1 MSSKT
6 RDWSLDDFQ
15 VPEMEGLD
23 RFHDFGLPMPLMRG
37 IARLGFEYCT
47 PIQGEALPYAL
58 SNYDIVGQAQT
69 GTGKTAAF
77 LIATVTH
84 QLERPLQQ
92 PREPGIP
99 RALILAPTRELAMQ
113 IAQDADEITRYCPT
127 RVVSVIGGMD
137 FERQRL
143 RLAEDRIDVLVAT
156 PGRLLDFARRRQ
168 VDLGQVETLV
178 IDEAD
183 RLMDMGFIPD
193 VRRIVH
199 MTPDKRS
206 RQTLF
211 FSATFSEDVTRI
223 AKSWTLDATHI
234 HIKPD
239 QVAAESVEQTF
250 WMVSSRD
257 KLETLK
263 ALIERAAG
271 SRVLVFVN
279 RRDQGAR
286 VVEGLE
292 RLGAECLL
300 LTGDVPQ
307 RKRLKVLTR
316 FREGSPATLVAT
328 DVAGR
333 GLHVEAISHVVN
345 FDLPYEAQ
353 DYVHR
358 IGRTG
363 RAGAE
368 GRAVSFVC
376 EDDAFSLPAIEEVLG
391 HSVHCEHPPEPTASR
406 EPESQVGQ

>member
-1 MSSKT
+1 MTRKG
-6 RDWSLDDFQ
+6 RDWSLDDFH
-15 VPEMEGLD
+15 VPEVEGLD
-23 RFHDFGLPMPLMRG
+23 RFHDFGLPLPLMRG

-58 SNYDIVGQAQT
+58 SDYDLVGQAQT

-84 QLERPLQQ
+84 QLENSVPQ
-92 PREPGIP
+92 PREPGVP

-113 IAQDADEITRYCPT
+113 IAEDAKEITRFCPT
-127 RVVSVIGGMD
+127 KVVSIIGGMD

-143 RLAEDRIDVLVAT
+143 RLAEDAIDILVAT
-156 PGRLLDFARRRQ
+156 PGRLIDFARRRQ

-199 MTPDKRS
+199 MTPNKRS

-211 FSATFSEDVTRI
+211 FSATFNEDVKRI
-223 AKSWTLDATHI
+223 AESWTREAMHI
-234 HIKPD
+234 RVKPE
-239 QVAAESVEQTF
+239 QVEAESVDQHF
-250 WMVSSRD
+250 WMVSTKE
-257 KLETLK
+257 KLHTLK
-263 ALIERAAG
+263 ALLERANG

-286 VVEGLE
+286 VVEGLK
-292 RLGAECLL
+292 RLGASCQL

-307 RKRLKVLTR
+307 RKRLKVLSR
-316 FREGSPATLVAT
+316 FRDGSPATLVAT

-368 GRAVSFVC
+368 GMAVSFVC
-376 EDDAFSLPAIEEVLG
+376 EDDAFSLPAIEQVLG
-391 HSVHCEHPPEPTASR
+391 HPVTCVHAPDLW
-406 EPESQVGQ
+406 VGAKE

>member
-1 MSSKT
+1 MT
-6 RDWSLDDFQ
+6 RKRREWSLEDFR
-15 VPEMEGLD
+15 VPEAEGLD
-23 RFHDFGLPMPLMRG
+23 RFHDFGLPLPLMRG
-37 IARLGFEYCT
+37 IARLNFEYCT
-47 PIQGEALPYAL
+47 PIQSQALPYAL
-58 SNYDIVGQAQT
+58 SDYDVVGQAQT

-77 LIATVTH
+77 LIAIVTH
-84 QLERPLQQ
+84 QLEQSLDE

-113 IAQDADEITRYCPT
+113 IAEDAVEITRYLGT
-127 RVVSVIGGMD
+127 RVVSLIGGMD

-143 RLAEDRIDVLVAT
+143 RLEEDAIDILVAT
-156 PGRLLDFARRRQ
+156 PGRLLDFASRRK
-168 VDLGQVETLV
+168 VNLAEVETLV

-193 VRRIVH
+193 VRRIVR
-199 MTPDKRS
+199 MTPRKEK

-211 FSATFSEDVTRI
+211 FSATFNEDVKRI
-223 AKSWTLDATHI
+223 AASWTRDAVHI
-234 HIKPD
+234 SVKPE
-239 QVAAESVEQTF
+239 QVAAETVDQHF
-250 WMVSSRD
+250 WLVSSHD

-263 ALIERAAG
+263 RLLDSANG

-279 RRDQGAR
+279 RRDQGGRLA
-286 VVEGLE
+286 EGLK
-292 RLGAECLL
+292 RLGASCQL

-307 RKRLKVLTR
+307 RKRLKVLGR
-316 FREGSPATLVAT
+316 FREGVSSTLVAT

-333 GLHVEAISHVVN
+333 GIHVEAISHVVN

-368 GRAVSFVC
+368 GKAVSFVC
-376 EDDAFSLPAIEEVLG
+376 EDDAFSLPAIEKVLG
-391 HSVHCEHPPEPTASR
+391 HSVRCVYPPSDMNPAQETEP
-406 EPESQVGQ
+406 

>member
-1 MSSKT
+1 MT
-6 RDWSLDDFQ
+6 RKGREWSLDDFQ
-15 VPEMEGLD
+15 VPEVEGLD
-23 RFHDFGLPMPLMRG
+23 RFHDYGLPLPLMRG

-47 PIQGEALPYAL
+47 PIQSEALPYAL
-58 SNYDIVGQAQT
+58 SDYDLVGQAQT

-77 LIATVTH
+77 LIGTITH
-84 QLERPLQQ
+84 QLENPLPE
-92 PREPGIP
+92 PREPGVP

-113 IAQDADEITRYCPT
+113 IAEDATEIARFCPT
-127 RVVSVIGGMD
+127 KVVSIIGGMD

-143 RLAEDRIDVLVAT
+143 RLAEDAIDILVAT
-156 PGRLLDFARRRQ
+156 PGRLIDFARRRKVQ
-168 VDLGQVETLV
+168 LGQVETLV

-199 MTPDKRS
+199 MTPHKRS
-206 RQTLF
+206 RHTLF
-211 FSATFSEDVTRI
+211 FSATFNEDVKRI
-223 AKSWTLDATHI
+223 AESWTLDATHI
-234 HIKPD
+234 RVKPE
-239 QVAAESVEQTF
+239 QVAAESVEQHF
-250 WMVSSRD
+250 WMVSTSE
-257 KLETLK
+257 KLNTLK
-263 ALIERAAG
+263 ALLDQADG

-279 RRDQGAR
+279 RRDQGAK
-286 VVEGLE
+286 VVEGLK
-292 RLGAECLL
+292 RLGASCQL

-307 RKRLKVLTR
+307 RKRLKVLAR
-316 FREGSPATLVAT
+316 FREGSPPTLVAT

-363 RAGAE
+363 RAGAD
-368 GRAVSFVC
+368 GKAVSFVC

-391 HSVHCEHPPEPTASR
+391 HSASCVHPPEPILEAA
-406 EPESQVGQ
+406 Q

>member
-1 MSSKT
+1 MT
-6 RDWSLDDFQ
+6 RKGREWSLDDFQ
-15 VPEMEGLD
+15 VPEVEGLD
-23 RFHDFGLPMPLMRG
+23 RFHDFGLPLPLMRG

-58 SNYDIVGQAQT
+58 SDYDLVGQAQT

-77 LIATVTH
+77 LIAMVTH
-84 QLERPLQQ
+84 QLENPVPQQ
-92 PREPGIP
+92 REPGVP
-99 RALILAPTRELAMQ
+99 RALVLAPTRELAMQ
-113 IAQDADEITRYCPT
+113 IAEDAKEITRFCAT
-127 RVVSVIGGMD
+127 KVVSIIGGMD

-143 RLAEDRIDVLVAT
+143 RLAEDTIDILVAT
-156 PGRLLDFARRRQ
+156 PGRLIDFSRRRQ

-199 MTPDKRS
+199 MTPNKRS

-211 FSATFSEDVTRI
+211 FSATFNEDVKRI
-223 AKSWTLDATHI
+223 AESWTLGAKHI
-234 HIKPD
+234 RVKPE
-239 QVAAESVEQTF
+239 QVAAESVDQHF
-250 WMVSSRD
+250 WMVSSKQ
-257 KLETLK
+257 KLKTLK
-263 ALIERAAG
+263 ALLDRVRG

-286 VVEGLE
+286 VVEGLQ
-292 RLGAECLL
+292 RLGASCQL

-307 RKRLKVLTR
+307 RKRLKVLSR
-316 FREGSPATLVAT
+316 FRDGSPPTLVAT

-368 GRAVSFVC
+368 GKAVSFVC
-376 EDDAFSLPAIEEVLG
+376 EDDAFSLPAIEQVLG
-391 HSVHCEHPPEPTASR
+391 HAANCVHPPDFVERVTP
-406 EPESQVGQ
+406 

>member
-1 MSSKT
+1 MT
-6 RDWSLDDFQ
+6 RKRREWSLDEFK
-15 VPEMEGLD
+15 VAEAPGLD
-23 RFHDFGLPMPLMRG
+23 RFHDFGLPLPLMRG

-47 PIQGEALPYAL
+47 PIQSEALPYAL
-58 SNYDIVGQAQT
+58 SDYDIVGQAQT

-77 LIATVTH
+77 LIALITH
-84 QLERPLQQ
+84 QLENPLPA
-92 PREPGIP
+92 PREPGFP
-99 RALILAPTRELAMQ
+99 RSLILAPTRELAMQ
-113 IAQDADEITRYCPT
+113 IADDAVEIARYCST

-143 RLAEDRIDVLVAT
+143 RLAEDAIDILVAT
-156 PGRLLDFARRRQ
+156 PGRLIDFSRRRH
-168 VDLGQVETLV
+168 VDLSRVESLV

-193 VRRIVH
+193 VRRIVL
-199 MTPDKRS
+199 MTPHKKA

-211 FSATFSEDVTRI
+211 FSATYNDDVKRI
-223 AKSWTLDATHI
+223 AESWTREAI
-234 HIKPD
+234 HIQVKPE
-239 QVAAESVEQTF
+239 QIAAESIDQQF
-250 WMVSSRD
+250 WMVGRKD
-257 KLETLK
+257 KLSVLK
-263 ALIERAAG
+263 ALLDTVG
-271 SRVLVFVN
+271 GTRVLVFVN

-286 VVEGLE
+286 VAEGLK
-292 RLGAECLL
+292 RLGANCQL

-307 RKRLKVLTR
+307 KKRLKVLSR
-316 FREGSPATLVAT
+316 FRDGESPTLVAT

-345 FDLPYEAQ
+345 FDLPYEAD

-368 GRAVSFVC
+368 GKAVSFVC

-391 HSVHCEHPPEPTASR
+391 SAANCVHPPESLLETLK
-406 EPESQVGQ
+406 

>member
-1 MSSKT
+1 MSRKG
-6 RDWSLDDFQ
+6 REWSLEEFK
-15 VPEMEGLD
+15 VPEAEGLD
-23 RFHDFGLPMPLMRG
+23 RFHDFGLPLPLMRG

-47 PIQGEALPYAL
+47 PIQSEALPYAL
-58 SNYDIVGQAQT
+58 SDYDIVGQAQT

-77 LIATVTH
+77 LIALITH
-84 QLERPLQQ
+84 QLEYPIEGR
-92 PREPGIP
+92 REPGVP
-99 RALILAPTRELAMQ
+99 RSLILAPTRELAMQ
-113 IAQDADEITRYCPT
+113 IADDAIEIARYCPT
-127 RVVSVIGGMD
+127 RVVSIIGGMD

-143 RLAEDRIDVLVAT
+143 RLAEDAIDILVAT
-156 PGRLLDFARRRQ
+156 PGRLIDFARRRQ
-168 VDLGQVETLV
+168 LDLGKVESLV

-193 VRRIVH
+193 VRRIVL
-199 MTPDKRS
+199 MTPHKHK

-211 FSATFSEDVTRI
+211 FSATYNDDVKRI
-223 AKSWTLDATHI
+223 AESWTREAVHI
-234 HIKPD
+234 QVKPE
-239 QVAAESVEQTF
+239 QVAAESVEQHF
-250 WMVSSRD
+250 WMVTSEQ
-257 KLETLK
+257 KLGVLN
-263 ALIERAAG
+263 LLLGSVNG

-286 VVEGLE
+286 VAEGLK
-292 RLGAECLL
+292 RLGANCQL

-307 RKRLKVLTR
+307 KKRLKVLAR
-316 FREGSPATLVAT
+316 FRDGSSPTLVAT

-345 FDLPYEAQ
+345 FDLPYEAD

-368 GRAVSFVC
+368 GQAVSFVC

-391 HSVHCEHPPEPTASR
+391 HAANCVHPPQSVM
-406 EPESQVGQ
+406 ESGR